1 MVTET
6 SFEDLTHGFI
16 ADYLEFYPTLGT
28 GLGLHLYDGRTG
40 DCSQVAIDTWLRT
53 LGAWERRLAGFDARP
68 LTPQETLDQALIQQT
83 IAGERFRWE
92 ALREHERSPISGSW
106 PL

>member
-53 LGAWERRLAGFDARP
+53 LGAWERRLAGAFDRVLAIDVGQDR
-68 LTPQETLDQALIQQT
+68 LDLCFH
-83 IAGERFRWE
+83 R
-92 ALREHERSPISGSW
+92 
-106 PL
+106 